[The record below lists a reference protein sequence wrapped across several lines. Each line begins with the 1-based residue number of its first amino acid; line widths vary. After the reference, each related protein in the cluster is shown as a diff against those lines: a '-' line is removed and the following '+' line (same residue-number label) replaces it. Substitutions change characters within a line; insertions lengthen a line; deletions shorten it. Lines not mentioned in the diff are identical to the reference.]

1 MTPLLPHFQ
10 DDVIY
15 INGLYE
21 IGNRMGKKYVVIDIF
36 TFKYIIVVVDI
47 DV

>member
-15 INGLYE
+15 INGLE
-21 IGNRMGKKYVVIDIF
+21 IGNWMGKKYIVIDIF